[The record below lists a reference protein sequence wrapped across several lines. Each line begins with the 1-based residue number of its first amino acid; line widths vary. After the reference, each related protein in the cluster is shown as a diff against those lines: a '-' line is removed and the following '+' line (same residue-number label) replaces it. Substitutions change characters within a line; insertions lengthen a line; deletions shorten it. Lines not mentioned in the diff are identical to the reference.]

1 MATGYEPNIEGAI
14 AVLVDLMDA
23 NGFAL
28 TRQPYEPNYRGLVDA
43 IIDLKEGFPTF
54 SPIRVGFDATTFES
68 VADKDALYMRTSD
81 GKVGKATA
89 ASGSSEAANVV
100 GFADSAKSADETV
113 KIVIVGI
120 KTMSGLDAGDL
131 YYLSPTTAGAITTTA
146 PTGSGQAVTRVGE
159 GATATDF
166 SIQVEPPILLV

>member
-113 KIVIVGI
+113 KVVIVGI

-131 YYLSPTTAGAITTTA
+131 YFLSASSAGSIVTTPPTTAGHY
-146 PTGSGQAVTRVGE
+146 VTRVGE
-159 GATATDF
+159 AGSTGQF
-166 SIQVEPPILLV
+166 IIKVEPPIELS